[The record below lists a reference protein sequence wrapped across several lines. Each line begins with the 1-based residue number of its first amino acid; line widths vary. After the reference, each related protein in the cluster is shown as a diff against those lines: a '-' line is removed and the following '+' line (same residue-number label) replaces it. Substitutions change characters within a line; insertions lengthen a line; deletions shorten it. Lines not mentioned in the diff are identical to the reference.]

1 MGIWLLHFPFISS
14 NGLLPS
20 PVFAVGCDPH
30 SGSNGWSLFVG
41 RPTGLW
47 AGRSNLQKQMWSRNG
62 VCNQLKFE
70 FLNNAMNY
78 VFYVVSYKC
87 NRSIDIQQIFDFTNF
102 NLTFPG
108 KHLIVVTT
116 QEKLYRKNPYDP
128 LKQFRKRYKCNI
140 TLSFLSQ
147 GKSLKYY

>member
-62 VCNQLKFE
+62 VCNQLQFD

-78 VFYVVSYKC
+78 VFYVVSFKC
-87 NRSIDIQQIFDFTNF
+87 GRSHDIQQIFDFTNF

-116 QEKLYRKNPYDP
+116 VWKLYRKKPYGS
-128 LKQFRKRYKCNI
+128 LKQFRKRYKYNI
-140 TLSFLSQ
+140 TLFL
-147 GKSLKYY
+147 

>member
-1 MGIWLLHFPFISS
+1 MWNSWVFGYCISR
-14 NGLLPS
+14 LFQ
-20 PVFAVGCDPH
+20 VFAVGCDPH

-62 VCNQLKFE
+62 VCNQLKFKI
-70 FLNNAMNY
+70 LNNAMNY

-87 NRSIDIQQIFDFTNF
+87 NRSIDKQQIFDFTNF

-116 QEKLYRKNPYDP
+116 VGKLYRKNPYDP